1 MGDSA
6 GERQGEWY
14 GAPVDRWH
22 LPSIAASGKRE
33 PRVLFSRPEGRAVLI
48 DLNPGD
54 ELGDHRLHESALVH
68 VVAGSVSLE
77 MDGQEVECAAGT
89 LLSFAP
95 GETRSL
101 RALQPSRILLLLSPW
116 PGEGH
121 FPAGED
127 ADPGRTPAQAM
138 APPLG
143 Q

>member
-1 MGDSA
+1 V
-6 GERQGEWY
+6 GEPRGEWY
-14 GAPVDRWH
+14 GGDVDRWH

-33 PRVLFSRPEGRAVLI
+33 PRVLLSRPEYRAVLI
-48 DLNPGD
+48 DLNAGD
-54 ELGDHRLHESALVH
+54 ELGDHRLHESALVD
-68 VVAGSVSLE
+68 VVAGTVSLE

-101 RALQPSRILLLLSPW
+101 RALEPSRILMLLSPW

-127 ADPGRTPAQAM
+127 ADPGRMPAQAK
-138 APPLG
+138 AKSPPLG
-143 Q
+143 T

>member
-1 MGDSA
+1 VG
-6 GERQGEWY
+6 GRRGEWWY
-14 GAPVDRWH
+14 GGDVDRWH

-33 PRVLFSRPEGRAVLI
+33 PRVLFSRPECRGVLI
-48 DLNPGD
+48 DLNAGD
-54 ELGDHRLHESALVH
+54 ELGDHRLHESALVD
-68 VVAGSVSLE
+68 VVAGTVSLE

-101 RALQPSRILLLLSPW
+101 RALGSSRILLLLAPW
-116 PGEGH
+116 PGVGH

-127 ADPGRTPAQAM
+127 ADPARMPTQAT

-143 Q
+143 S